1 MDMVIDNLSK
11 KYNDKVVLNNFS
23 NTFKDNSI
31 TFITGTS
38 RMGKTTLIRILMYL
52 GKADSGN
59 ITGISH
65 KKIST
70 VFQDD
75 NLCKNLSVLLNI
87 KLVCEDLS
95 DLEIENALEL
105 LDLKDCINKRV
116 RELSGGMKRRIAILR
131 TLLYDFYLL
140 IMDEPFKGLDME
152 TKYKVKDFVISKM
165 KNKSAI
171 IITHDID
178 DIRYF
183 RSHKESIIDFKMP
196 LIY

>member
-1 MDMVIDNLSK
+1 MVIDNLSK